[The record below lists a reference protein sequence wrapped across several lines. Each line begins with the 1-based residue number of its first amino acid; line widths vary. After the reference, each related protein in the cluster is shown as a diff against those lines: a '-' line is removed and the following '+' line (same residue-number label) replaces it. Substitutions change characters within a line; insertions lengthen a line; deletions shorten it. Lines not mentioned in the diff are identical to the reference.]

1 MPSTKPTTE
10 SATTSPPNAPEK
22 KVEQQGV
29 APRPGPRR
37 GAPGAKEIPPF
48 KWKLMGRSGDMYL
61 TLFKAVEREEV
72 EAQFERMSKDTYYRD
87 LKILDADTV
96 VPQSAQVRA
105 KIKQVI
111 AQAKKPLKLPTT
123 KKAPPAKPKKAPKPT
138 TTESTSPAKRS
149 PKVKV
154 KAKVKAKAAPA
165 KSKTV
170 IKERKQAKTPVR
182 RPLKKKA

>member
-10 SATTSPPNAPEK
+10 SATTSPPNAPEN
-22 KVEQQGV
+22 KVGQQGV

-37 GAPGAKEIPPF
+37 GAPGAKEVPAF
-48 KWKLMGRSGDMYL
+48 KWKLMGRSGDMFL

-72 EAQFERMSKDTYYRD
+72 EAQLERLGKDSYYRD
-87 LKILDADTV
+87 LRILDADTV

-105 KIKQVI
+105 KIKQAI
-111 AQAKKPLKLPTT
+111 AQVKKPIKLSTA
-123 KKAPPAKPKKAPKPT
+123 KKAPTAKPKKTPKPT

-149 PKVKV
+149 PKVK
-154 KAKVKAKAAPA
+154 AKVKTKAAPA

-170 IKERKQAKTPVR
+170 KGLKQAKAPVR